1 MRFISQQ
8 RLYTCIHLEIS
19 ETNSFQ
25 EITDVLIVHYE
36 RKCFEAV
43 FLNSWSL
50 SLEGKQF
57 FMGGQMKNKW
67 RINE

>member
-8 RLYTCIHLEIS
+8 RLYICIHLEIS
-19 ETNSFQ
+19 ETSSFQ
-25 EITDVLIVHYE
+25 KITDMLIVHCARE
-36 RKCFEAV
+36 CFEAV

-50 SLEGKQF
+50 S
-57 FMGGQMKNKW
+57 FMGGQIKNKW